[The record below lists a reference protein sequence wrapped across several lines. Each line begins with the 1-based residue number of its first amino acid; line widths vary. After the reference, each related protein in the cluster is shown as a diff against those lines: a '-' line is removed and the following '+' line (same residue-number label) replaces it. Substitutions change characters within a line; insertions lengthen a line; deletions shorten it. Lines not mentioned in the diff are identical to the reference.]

1 MVSSSGGLVVWFLS
15 LYAPL
20 RRRTLLDKRS
30 LSHLP
35 NTIKQESFVPS
46 SNATVR
52 SINATT
58 SELQKELPLL
68 EQLQQD
74 LEKELAAVSERALSV
89 RTALTALLALADAP
103 APRAV
108 QEAPEPTVVE
118 SVATREPVETV
129 TPDSTGSVPAPR
141 EATKPR
147 STGVKKAAA
156 SRTRGRKE
164 RPSTKKPRAEA
175 AVQETPPAPATQDS
189 GGLTE
194 QVVAV
199 LSQSPDS
206 PMRARDVAQALGR
219 DSSTGAINTVRSTLD
234 RLVATSRAT
243 RAGRGL
249 YQAPVN

>member
-1 MVSSSGGLVVWFLS
+1 M
-15 LYAPL
+15 
-20 RRRTLLDKRS
+20 
-30 LSHLP
+30 
-35 NTIKQESFVPS
+35 PS

-108 QEAPEPTVVE
+108 REAPEPTVVE
-118 SVATREPVETV
+118 SEATRESVETV
-129 TPDSTGSVPAPR
+129 AQDNTGSVPAPR

-147 STGVKKAAA
+147 STGEKKAAA
-156 SRTRGRKE
+156 SKTRGRKE

-175 AVQETPPAPATQDS
+175 AVQETPAPATQDS

-234 RLVATSRAT
+234 RLVATSRAA